1 MGIAF
6 VTAADRGK
14 FDDGRAWGNCWYFED
29 YRDDSGNHIGY
40 KPCKSPATPE
50 VVEQLLKSGVGMFE
64 LFHKPRPNRSGK
76 AISTVVR
83 AVPLKAL
90 DLFSQIDLSKV
101 PDQQDAVFI
110 IAADRGKLQDG
121 TLWRNAYGLQPYRE
135 DTADSMG
142 FKPMK
147 FDLAKELE
155 ESMIQRGIGF
165 YGCEYDTRPATNA
178 QGVVESLLILAKAD
192 LIKSFDMFGWLD
204 SQKVPAATIVKPG
217 KASDDKAA
225 A

>member
-40 KPCKSPATPE
+40 KPCKSPVTPE
-50 VVEQLLKSGVGMFE
+50 VVEQLLKGGVGMFE

-83 AVPLKAL
+83 AVTLKPL
-90 DLFSQIDLSKV
+90 DLFAQIDLSKV
-101 PDQQDAVFI
+101 PEDKDAVFI
-110 IAADRGKLQDG
+110 VAADRGKLQDG
-121 TLWRNAYGLQPYRE
+121 TPWRNAYGLQPYRE
-135 DTADSMG
+135 DNENSMG
-142 FKPMK
+142 YKPMK

-155 ESMIQRGIGF
+155 ESLIKRGIGF
-165 YGCEYDTRPATNA
+165 YGCEYDTRPSTNS
-178 QGVVESLLILAKAD
+178 QGVVESLLILARAE
-192 LIKSFDMFGWLD
+192 LIKNFDMFNWLNT
-204 SQKVPAATIVKPG
+204 QKTPAAPIG
-217 KASDDKAA
+217 KKSADDKVAA
-225 A
+225 

>member
-40 KPCKSPATPE
+40 KPCKSPATEE

-83 AVPLKAL
+83 AVPLKPL
-90 DLFSQIDLSKV
+90 DLFAQVDLSKI
-101 PDQQDAVFI
+101 PEHQDGVFI
-110 IAADRGKLQDG
+110 VAADRGKLQDG
-121 TLWRNAYGLQPYRE
+121 TPWRNAYGLQPYRE
-135 DTADSMG
+135 DTENSMG
-142 FKPMK
+142 YKPMK
-147 FDLAKELE
+147 FDLSKALE
-155 ESMIQRGIGF
+155 ESLLQGGIGF
-165 YGCEYDTRPATNA
+165 YGCEYDTRPTTNA
-178 QGVVESLLILAKAD
+178 QGVVESLLILARAE
-192 LIKSFDMFGWLD
+192 LIKPFDMFGWLNQ
-204 SQKVPAATIVKPG
+204 QKAPAAPIGKGKPV
-217 KASDDKAA
+217 DDKAA